1 MARGPD
7 GEAVS
12 RCPARVYIN
21 CIMRHQTPC
30 FIGSGEFNYLIA
42 L

>member
-7 GEAVS
+7 GDAVS
-12 RCPARVYIN
+12 PYVARVYID